1 MLRCPRMPLI
11 VSIVGVLCSVRLCNT
26 EDIITAP
33 QQCSGTFRVH
43 STQVT
48 LFIQQNVTS
57 ENDVLDCQFTFVA
70 PGDSGLLFFV
80 NDITAIDDGEIP
92 GCPVEIYGDVADPPV
107 TSLCGH
113 YPTLVV
119 PVTSSKAVVL
129 YRPVYQGS
137 PYTLTV
143 DLQVTTSDDV
153 TTQLCADAELYAVPS
168 VPLKYG
174 IVFRDD
180 GGSHDAEE
188 FCEIKVFSSD
198 ADESLKTR
206 CLLTS
211 DGVCRYEV
219 RLNNGSVL
227 PEADQVVGIT
237 DARGEVT
244 VRLYPSGL
252 AGVLGLT
259 LPAEFEPVDKL
270 ETPPSVPTESSANVT
285 VSADVDFNVTD
296 SIVTEETTTVGG
308 GSEGTSGDGCGSNET
323 PSTIWG
329 KTKKFFDDAGCAIT
343 SAWNTVTSAVAGA
356 FDVVASAVTSAAN
369 TVVSAVTSAWDSV
382 TSWITSWW

>member
-1 MLRCPRMPLI
+1 MVRSSWMPLI
-11 VSIVGVLCSVRLCNT
+11 VSIVGVLCSVRRCDT

-33 QQCSGTFRVH
+33 QQCSGTFHVH

-57 ENDVLDCQFTFVA
+57 QDDVIDCQFTFVA

-92 GCPVEIYGDVADPPV
+92 GCPVEIYGNVADPPV

-119 PVTSSKAVVL
+119 PVTSSKAVVF

-153 TTQLCADAELYAVPS
+153 TTQLCADAELHAVPS
-168 VPLKYG
+168 VPLKYD

-198 ADESLKTR
+198 ADESLKTW

-219 RLNNGSVL
+219 RLNHGSVL
-227 PEADQVVGIT
+227 AEADQVVGVA
-237 DARGEVT
+237 DAGGEVA

-259 LPAEFEPVDKL
+259 LPAEFEPVNKL
-270 ETPPSVPTESSANVT
+270 ERPPSAPTESSAKVT
-285 VSADVDFNVTD
+285 GSADVDFNVTE
-296 SIVTEETTTVGG
+296 SIVTDDTTTVGG
-308 GSEGTSGDGCGSNET
+308 DNQETSGDGCGSNET

-343 SAWNTVTSAVAGA
+343 SAWNTVTTAV
-356 FDVVASAVTSAAN
+356 S
-369 TVVSAVTSAWDSV
+369 SAWDSV
-382 TSWITSWW
+382 TSWITGWF